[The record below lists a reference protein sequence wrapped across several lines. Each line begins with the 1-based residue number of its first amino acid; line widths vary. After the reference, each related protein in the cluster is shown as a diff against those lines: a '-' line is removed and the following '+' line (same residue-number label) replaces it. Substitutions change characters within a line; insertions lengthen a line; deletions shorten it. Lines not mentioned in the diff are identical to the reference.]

1 MENIFWHDS
10 HLPYLG
16 TNDDGEQLLWPH
28 QQSSTSSQN
37 PDDDDLILSH
47 IKSYNHVCFDNSD
60 VVVERVPIISTEQK
74 YGDDEVSGNQ
84 LFWSRTKG
92 GTGKVQGGRSR
103 NPKYGT
109 TSLDHV
115 MAERKRRHELAEK
128 FIALSA
134 TIPGLKKKD
143 KASVLDGAINHVKQ
157 LQERVKELEE
167 KANNKK
173 KSIEEAY
180 TCGHNNSHDHED
192 DDVVP
197 ADVEARASG
206 REVLIRI
213 QCKKQNGIM
222 RNIVSLLQNSH
233 LTITH
238 SSVLPF
244 GNTTLYI
251 TIITQM
257 RDEYGLT
264 VNDLE
269 EEETVGNG
277 TNYQNSSDDDSHDGD
292 RDSDGGEASVAAHPS
307 LHDRSMFDLPPLP
320 DFLLHS
326 RPSPNFIVEVSR
338 PHQFLAK
345 EADQQQGRHGGWR
358 RRKEKKDLP
367 AGLFTSRMG
376 SGNWFKLM
384 ICFGKTK
391 GKSKKAK
398 GSLASGK
405 PSAVESNN
413 HRGQG
418 FSDVENGTKSG
429 SRVLRGISIETI
441 AATRIQTAYRA
452 YKARKSLHQL
462 KGFAKLK
469 VVIQRQT
476 EEAIVATK
484 LEAKLHDLEVEWCG
498 GPETMEEILA
508 RIHYREEASVKRERA
523 LIERF
528 LQRSLEIEVSPMSNN
543 NDVEPMSFEIG
554 GGI

>member
-1 MENIFWHDS
+1 MTKGAVMLGAWQQIIPRTSNLQHTTEPFAVWSWVGILFWTFFHTVRYS
-10 HLPYLG
+10 SCLG

-28 QQSSTSSQN
+28 QQSSTTSQN

-60 VVVERVPIISTEQK
+60 VVVERVPIINTEQK
-74 YGDDEVSGNQ
+74 YGDDDDDVSGNQ
-84 LFWSRTKG
+84 LFGSRTKG
-92 GTGKVQGGRSR
+92 GTRKMQGGRSR

-197 ADVEARASG
+197 ADVEPRASG
-206 REVLIRI
+206 REVLLRI
-213 QCKKQNGIM
+213 QCKKQNGIL

-264 VNDLE
+264 VNDL
-269 EEETVGNG
+269 VKNLR
-277 TNYQNSSDDDSHDGD
+277 
-292 RDSDGGEASVAAHPS
+292 RD
-307 LHDRSMFDLPPLP
+307 
-320 DFLLHS
+320 
-326 RPSPNFIVEVSR
+326 
-338 PHQFLAK
+338 
-345 EADQQQGRHGGWR
+345 
-358 RRKEKKDLP
+358 
-367 AGLFTSRMG
+367 LF
-376 SGNWFKLM
+376 N
-384 ICFGKTK
+384 
-391 GKSKKAK
+391 
-398 GSLASGK
+398 
-405 PSAVESNN
+405 
-413 HRGQG
+413 
-418 FSDVENGTKSG
+418 
-429 SRVLRGISIETI
+429 LREG
-441 AATRIQTAYRA
+441 A
-452 YKARKSLHQL
+452 
-462 KGFAKLK
+462 
-469 VVIQRQT
+469 
-476 EEAIVATK
+476 
-484 LEAKLHDLEVEWCG
+484 C
-498 GPETMEEILA
+498 
-508 RIHYREEASVKRERA
+508 
-523 LIERF
+523 
-528 LQRSLEIEVSPMSNN
+528 
-543 NDVEPMSFEIG
+543 
-554 GGI
+554 